1 MGWDYLAKECFQDS
15 VLKNNGGNIGWVKL
29 GDIEPTFE
37 FIAFGLKDGEI
48 SGPVKTRSGY
58 SIIQRVESIYEG
70 FLKEKKYQ
78 NEKNDLIALAN
89 KYKEHF
95 NLLDYTNGIMRSL
108 NISFNHDILI
118 DIYEMLF
125 SPNFDGEI
133 PSNKTLVSFKG
144 GSWNVDITLQKII
157 EISERQ
163 LNRIRSVDDL
173 KQAISG
179 LICRSYFFTDA
190 RL

>member
-1 MGWDYLAKECFQDS
+1 MQ
-15 VLKNNGGNIGWVKL
+15 
-29 GDIEPTFE
+29 
-37 FIAFGLKDGEI
+37 
-48 SGPVKTRSGY
+48 
-58 SIIQRVESIYEG
+58 
-70 FLKEKKYQ
+70 
-78 NEKNDLIALAN
+78 
-89 KYKEHF
+89 HF

-133 PSNKTLVSFKG
+133 PSNKTLVSFSG
-144 GSWNVDITLQKII
+144 GAWSVDITLKKII

-163 LNRIRSVDDL
+163 LNKIRSVDDL

-179 LICRSYFFTDA
+179 LICRSYFFIDA
-190 RL
+190 GRPFDCLHFLLSSLFVFFLPFRSRKSIRKLLLNFSIKLKCDLIRLIFDIDKSCLIRLDLT